1 MWSIKDT
8 RNMFNANAHQFIMPD
23 MHTILSCLAN
33 NCVSLFQPIKSFN
46 TLKTRRHIQR
56 VKFTF
61 SPFLQNGIVTPYNTM
76 RHAIQLYIDNYNRIE
91 VLLKSDVSPLLK
103 CATYVLIGIN

>member
-46 TLKTRRHIQR
+46 TLKTRRHFQR

-61 SPFLQNGIVTPYNTM
+61 STFLQNGIVTPYNTM
-76 RHAIQLYIDNYNRIE
+76 RHAIQLCIDNYNRIE
-91 VLLKSDVSPLLK
+91 VLLKSDVSP
-103 CATYVLIGIN
+103 